1 MASFE
6 MEFVTIS
13 ICVAYGLLIISRNT
27 HFNGD
32 VCASVD
38 MSLEILLRLWDAFIN
53 GTDKIMCRRIENL
66 KRELANLPSNKRSQ
80 TTSKKEVSHLKSEW
94 G

>member
-1 MASFE
+1 

-13 ICVAYGLLIISRNT
+13 ICVAYGILIISRNT

-53 GTDKIMCRRIENL
+53 GTDKIMCRHQIKGRKQQAK
-66 KRELANLPSNKRSQ
+66 KRF
-80 TTSKKEVSHLKSEW
+80 HI
-94 G
+94 